1 MGRFESQVRADI
13 QHELDKVGDWGE
25 DVHANLRRVE
35 KGIEEQ
41 VIAFE
46 DMFIDMGEF
55 AADLYEQAEN
65 EVGELEDELIALGD
79 AVMKEML
86 MVGAEIDALLQKME
100 DWAEKAI
107 ENLEMI
113 MNAVGDEL
121 RQLGDDINDSAAAQ
135 ELRILLMAFN

>member
-1 MGRFESQVRADI
+1 M
-13 QHELDKVGDWGE
+13 
-25 DVHANLRRVE
+25 HANLRRVE